1 MLGKTRKMFILR
13 DEHDG
18 SIDNDVR
25 HRRPSAEFKGVAC
38 CLRQGNPATIVNG
51 GKAGQAVVV
60 CLIL

>member
-18 SIDNDVR
+18 SIDDDVR
-25 HRRPSAEFKGVAC
+25 QRRPSAEFKGVAC
-38 CLRQGNPATIVNG
+38 CLRQRNATAIVERS
-51 GKAGQAVVV
+51 KAGQAVVV